1 MNKIEFLEAVR
12 DRIKGL
18 PAEDIESSLEYYSEM
33 IDDRLE
39 DGLSEEE
46 AVAAMGLVE
55 DVVSQIYMSM
65 PLSKVVKVT
74 AEPRKGGK
82 AKKVLLILT
91 SPLWIVSIVVFYIL
105 YAALWAVIGVLYAG
119 SGAVI
124 MAGSAAVL
132 GGVFTGGNALV
143 YIGGGFI
150 CVGIGILMILMIN
163 LLAKA
168 CGKLGGVISR
178 FIKSWFIRKGK

>member
-18 PAEDIESSLEYYSEM
+18 PSEDIEMSLEYYSEM

-46 AVAAMGLVE
+46 AVAAMGPVE
-55 DVVSQIYMSM
+55 DVVSQIFMSM

-74 AEPRKGGK
+74 DEPRRSN

-91 SPLWIVSIVVFYIL
+91 SPLWIISIAVFYIL
-105 YAALWAVIGVLYAG
+105 YAALWVAIGALYAG
-119 SGAVI
+119 AGAVI
-124 MAGSAAVL
+124 IAGSAAVF
-132 GGVFTGGNALV
+132 GGIFIGGNALV

-150 CVGIGILMILMIN
+150 CVGIGILMILLIN
-163 LLAKA
+163 LLTKA